1 MSEFEIEEKKEKL
14 KTYFPVLIFIVL
26 IFLLEAFQIEKATA
40 LLISVLISLL
50 SFGFL
55 SAQIRNK
62 FGDLP
67 ELKPI
72 TKIFGILTLVF
83 IFILGVVIMHWYQ
96 LGHINLR
103 WGLFFFATRICPS
116 DKSIPEI
123 TVELSTFFAIA
134 KVVLPVPQHISSILS
149 FLLKLI
155 SLINFFLTFASPPSG
170 KKHHF
175 KSRL

>member
-103 WGLFFFATRICPS
+103 WGLFFFATLSYFILLFRS
-116 DKSIPEI
+116 LHKLRDVRHK
-123 TVELSTFFAIA
+123 VESE
-134 KVVLPVPQHISSILS
+134 KNS
-149 FLLKLI
+149 
-155 SLINFFLTFASPPSG
+155 ASN
-170 KKHHF
+170 
-175 KSRL
+175 